1 MLHKYTS
8 SPPPAAFVGR
18 MRYAPTLPDNRE
30 QKTKNKKGI
39 PIISEFEKQ
48 DFSLV
53 WYSFLALM
61 QEKNQKKIK
70 PPTGGEEV
78 WLGTCL
84 EGRMQY
90 APTVLQE

>member
-1 MLHKYTS
+1 M
-8 SPPPAAFVGR
+8 
-18 MRYAPTLPDNRE
+18 
-30 QKTKNKKGI
+30 
-39 PIISEFEKQ
+39 SEFQKL

-70 PPTGGEEV
+70 SPAGGGEV

-84 EGRMQY
+84 EGHMRY
-90 APTVLQE
+90 APTILVH